1 MRRLWLG
8 LRALLFPT
16 RVERELDAEMQ
27 FHNDMQVQQLVQRG
41 LTESDARDA
50 ALRSF
55 GNRGRHKEYAR
66 EVRYLAGVDDFL
78 RDIASGLSRSSNPE
92 ELQELISRGPAALS
106 PNVGNVGQN
115 TAGPRG
121 RSAARR

>member
-8 LRALLFPT
+8 VRALLFPT

-50 ALRSF
+50 ARRLF

-66 EVRYLAGVDDFL
+66 EGRYLAGVDDFL
-78 RDIASGLSRSSNPE
+78 RDVAY
-92 ELQELISRGPAALS
+92 
-106 PNVGNVGQN
+106 
-115 TAGPRG
+115 
-121 RSAARR
+121 AARSLLRRPGFTIITVLVLVIGIGANTTIFSAVNAVLL